1 MNGGAE
7 AVARTNIALV
17 KYWGK
22 ADPVR
27 NLPATGSLS
36 LTLDGLWTRT
46 RAVVEPGLDGDVIS
60 LDGRPAP
67 AAMRRRTSRF
77 LDLLRRDAGR
87 RDFLRIESRNNF
99 PTAAGLASSASG
111 FAALTLAAARALGL
125 EADGAGLA
133 DWARRGSGSAPRSLL
148 GGFVELV
155 LDGRGG
161 CRLEQ
166 LAAAEDWDLRLVV
179 ALCASG
185 PKAVGSTTGM
195 ERSRR
200 TSPYYAGW
208 LDSHAADLDRARGA
222 VAERDLDALGRVAE
236 ASCFKMHALA
246 MSAEPPLIYFQPA
259 TLAAVRRVWRLR
271 DEGLAGY
278 VTIDAGPHVKVLC
291 APAAAAPLAEALG
304 EVVGVERVLVERP
317 GAAAEVKP

>member
-1 MNGGAE
+1 MNGSAE

-22 ADPVR
+22 ADTAR

-46 RAVVEPGLDGDVIS
+46 RVAVDPDLDGDAVL

-67 AAMRRRTSRF
+67 AAVRQRTSGF
-77 LDLLRRDAGR
+77 LDLLRRAAGR
-87 RDFLRIESRNNF
+87 RDPLRIESRNNF

-111 FAALTLAAARALGL
+111 FAALTLAAARALGI
-125 EADGAGLA
+125 EADPSELA
-133 DWARRGSGSAPRSLL
+133 DWARCGSGSAPRSLL
-148 GGFVELV
+148 GGFAELA

-179 ALCASG
+179 ALCDSG

-200 TSPYYAGW
+200 TSPYYTGW
-208 LDSHAADLDRARGA
+208 LDSHPADLDRARSA

-259 TLAAVRRVWRLR
+259 TLAAVRRVWQLR
-271 DEGLAGY
+271 AEGLAGY

-291 APAAAAPLAEALG
+291 APAAAEPLAEALG
-304 EVVGVERVLVERP
+304 AVAGVQRVLVEQP
-317 GAAAEVKP
+317 GAAAEVVS

>member
-1 MNGGAE
+1 MNGSAE

-22 ADPVR
+22 ADAAR

-46 RAVVEPGLDGDVIS
+46 RVVVEPGLHGDAIS

-67 AAMRRRTSRF
+67 AAVRQRTSRF
-77 LDLLRRDAGR
+77 VDLLRRAAGR
-87 RDFLRIESRNNF
+87 REHLRIESRNNF

-125 EADGAGLA
+125 QADAAGLA

-148 GGFVELV
+148 GGFVELA

-166 LAAAEDWDLRLVV
+166 LAEAADWDLRLVV

-185 PKAVGSTTGM
+185 PKAVGSTAGM

-208 LDSHAADLDRARGA
+208 LDSHAADLERARSA

-291 APAAAAPLAEALG
+291 APAAAGPLAAALG
-304 EVVGVERVLVERP
+304 QVEGVERVFVERP
-317 GAAAEVKP
+317 GAAAEVRP